1 MSDSATEKVLGEK
14 LEVNLAASKVDS
26 AVANFHT
33 TLANE
38 RWSFALFLSANENHS
53 IPSSHRGKIL
63 FLVPKVNL

>member
-38 RWSFALFLSANENHS
+38 R
-53 IPSSHRGKIL
+53 
-63 FLVPKVNL
+63 